1 MTGDQSAKTMI
12 TRYVVNFSGCAFSS
26 LLPNHQ
32 VDVSPS
38 SSDCDSLLLRGNQFP
53 SSSSTHGQVW
63 LIGTCHDTM
72 GVHVEAHVSSQQP
85 PDLRPGAWHLKTPRG
100 FVITTK
106 QNSVSFGVSLIK
118 PRSLSNY
125 GTAPIM
131 QMIINKTCSHCP
143 SLGGCGWCH
152 CLTTLM
158 VTSLNPCS
166 DSVSVMFGW
175 LFSGYIWIDSPLV

>member
-1 MTGDQSAKTMI
+1 MI
-12 TRYVVNFSGCAFSS
+12 TRYGVNFSGCAFSS
-26 LLPNHQ
+26 LLPNYQ

-85 PDLRPGAWHLKTPRG
+85 PDLRPGARHLKTPRG

-125 GTAPIM
+125 GTAPFM

-143 SLGGCGWCH
+143 SRGGMW
-152 CLTTLM
+152 L
-158 VTSLNPCS
+158 VSLFDNIDGHQFEP
-166 DSVSVMFGW
+166 MFRQCVCDVW
-175 LFSGYIWIDSPLV
+175 MIIFRVHLD